1 MKYLLSIFSFV
12 LISCFSVPQSGSNT
26 YPNPSTN
33 TTVNEAAEFAS
44 LMEKDKIGKDQRI
57 AESLNILLNNDP
69 TVTKAVLSFNNKT
82 NCDIIL
88 RIFGSTDYLL
98 PVAKNGKNFVV
109 LEKGYYNLK
118 YYVCNAANTE
128 HLNISDSKEF
138 TISEK

>member
-1 MKYLLSIFSFV
+1 MKYLFSIFSLL
-12 LISCFSVPQSGSNT
+12 LISCFSIPQSGSNT
-26 YPNPSTN
+26 NSSAN
-33 TTVNEAAEFAS
+33 TPINESAEFAS
-44 LMEKDKIGKDQRI
+44 LMEKDKIDKNQRV

-69 TVTKAVLSFNNKT
+69 TVTKAVLTFNNKT

-98 PVAKNGKNFVV
+98 PIAKNGKNFVI

-128 HLNISDSKEF
+128 HMNITDSKEL
-138 TISEK
+138 TISLK